1 MMSGWNYYAI
11 AGDNQTWSTA
21 GIPLSGNPSAAST
34 PITNNTLIVNNLA
47 ETKEYRSSSAY
58 NLANSSSLGNR
69 SIGTSPT
76 TIAAGIFQLR
86 LVNNSGMARNTIS
99 LSYQIR
105 RFATPTYF
113 SGISS
118 DNRLPGYQ
126 LFYSLDNGSTWEN
139 AAIFNPTLAN
149 VPNSTGVTNIACAS
163 ISLPTTLVVGNEIR
177 FRWIDDNSDLSS
189 PDQVIG
195 LDSININ
202 FASCGNLP
210 VRLTQFNA
218 SLHQSVTNINWLTEA
233 ESEFS
238 HFEIERSID
247 GINDFKKIS
256 QVGSGNNKYQYAD
269 NLKNVSGNTFAYRLK
284 MVDQNQSFTYS
295 NIVAVRKTAISL
307 DKLTLAPNPVINKA
321 ATLQFQSANASD
333 DVQIRILD
341 LTGRIMLQQQSK
353 VFTGMNSI
361 SLQNLDR
368 LQAGQ
373 YIIQIAKDKEINT
386 LKFSVN

>member
-1 MMSGWNYYAI
+1 MN
-11 AGDNQTWSTA
+11 
-21 GIPLSGNPSAAST
+21 
-34 PITNNTLIVNNLA
+34 
-47 ETKEYRSSSAY
+47 
-58 NLANSSSLGNR
+58 
-69 SIGTSPT
+69 
-76 TIAAGIFQLR
+76 
-86 LVNNSGMARNTIS
+86 
-99 LSYQIR
+99 
-105 RFATPTYF
+105 
-113 SGISS
+113 
-118 DNRLPGYQ
+118 
-126 LFYSLDNGSTWEN
+126 NGSTWIN
-139 AAIFNPTLAN
+139 VATLNPTLTN
-149 VPNSTGVTNIACAS
+149 VPNTVGVSNMGCTSIFLSSTLA
-163 ISLPTTLVVGNEIR
+163 VGSEIR

-202 FASCGNLP
+202 FAACGNLP

-218 SLHQSVTNINWLTEA
+218 SLNQSVANLNWLTEA
-233 ESEFS
+233 ESDFS
-238 HFEIERSID
+238 HFELERSID
-247 GINDFKKIS
+247 GTEDFKKIS
-256 QVGSGNNKYQYAD
+256 RINSGNSKYQYAD
-269 NLKNVSGNTFAYRLK
+269 NLKNISGNTFAYRLK
-284 MVDQNQSFTYS
+284 MVDQNQSFIYS

-353 VFTGMNSI
+353 VNTGMNSI